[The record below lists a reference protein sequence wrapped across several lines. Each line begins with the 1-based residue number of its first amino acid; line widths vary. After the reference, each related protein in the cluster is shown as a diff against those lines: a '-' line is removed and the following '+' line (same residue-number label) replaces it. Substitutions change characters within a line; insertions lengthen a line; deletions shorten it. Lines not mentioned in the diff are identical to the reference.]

1 MTTRTLALLLAATL
15 TAAPTLAYA
24 EPPPDDYVVVG
35 NETCMEI
42 AVKVLGDRRLL
53 PELHKLNPQLGA
65 LPHVLRAGQVLKVP
79 HVEEGPDARLT
90 GKTGDV
96 RVRKP
101 ADSVWDRAKRGMDLF
116 RAWRVGAEERASAE
130 VTFADTQRLY
140 LRANTVVII
149 YGPERRRARLDA
161 PEAVLERG
169 TLRTRLGEL
178 TGKPLKITTPSAEAE
193 VGKGSAVVGVDDAG
207 QSMVANHDGGAI
219 ALKGRAGGKVAVRA
233 GMGTRV
239 AVGKKPEKPRPLP
252 PAPSWT
258 STAPLGFVAVG
269 GSATITAAWT
279 PEPRAV
285 SYRFELWR
293 GDALVAGAE
302 VPGTVTTFELHG
314 APPGDY
320 RVQVASLDRDRLEGK
335 AGAPLAVTVRGVTLV
350 PPGAEAPPPAAAA
363 TDEDSIAAAA
373 APPVPVVARG
383 ARVVTDGITCGVDGA
398 APAAVTVLGTAGT
411 IALSCTGPDG
421 AALAPVTIA
430 VADVALAA
438 TADGGAV
445 TVDAGGRAELVVGMR
460 ADAALGDA
468 WQLEPSVGLTV
479 DSVRRTADG
488 LTATLH
494 AAPDAPTS
502 GTVRVVDAV
511 TQRSLGEL
519 AITIVARVETPV
531 IPEQPAPIRRAGAPR
546 WTVSA
551 FAGGLYLPTGDAD
564 GTELGNA
571 ALPADIVDSGPALGV
586 RGAHWF
592 TRDLFVE
599 AEVAVVPTRFAGD
612 DRRALVLGGHAHV
625 GVRLIDRGNY
635 ELRALAGGG
644 AFALTSD
651 SPDVDDDLDPGVG
664 WGLTGVAGLSRDL
677 RLRLDGRQQVVADRH
692 DGVTSVLGASLGLE
706 LVLGR

>member
-1 MTTRTLALLLAATL
+1 M
-15 TAAPTLAYA
+15 
-24 EPPPDDYVVVG
+24 
-35 NETCMEI
+35 
-42 AVKVLGDRRLL
+42 
-53 PELHKLNPQLGA
+53 
-65 LPHVLRAGQVLKVP
+65 
-79 HVEEGPDARLT
+79 
-90 GKTGDV
+90 
-96 RVRKP
+96 
-101 ADSVWDRAKRGMDLF
+101 
-116 RAWRVGAEERASAE
+116 
-130 VTFADTQRLY
+130 
-140 LRANTVVII
+140 
-149 YGPERRRARLDA
+149 
-161 PEAVLERG
+161 
-169 TLRTRLGEL
+169 
-178 TGKPLKITTPSAEAE
+178 
-193 VGKGSAVVGVDDAG
+193 
-207 QSMVANHDGGAI
+207 
-219 ALKGRAGGKVAVRA
+219 
-233 GMGTRV
+233 
-239 AVGKKPEKPRPLP
+239 
-252 PAPSWT
+252 
-258 STAPLGFVAVG
+258 
-269 GSATITAAWT
+269 
-279 PEPRAV
+279 
-285 SYRFELWR
+285 
-293 GDALVAGAE
+293 
-302 VPGTVTTFELHG
+302 
-314 APPGDY
+314 
-320 RVQVASLDRDRLEGK
+320 
-335 AGAPLAVTVRGVTLV
+335 
-350 PPGAEAPPPAAAA
+350 
-363 TDEDSIAAAA
+363 
-373 APPVPVVARG
+373 VARG

-411 IALSCTGPDG
+411 IALQCTGPDG

-551 FAGGLYLPTGDAD
+551 FAGGLYLPTGNAD

-599 AEVAVVPTRFAGD
+599 AEVAVVPTRFADD

-625 GVRLIDRGNY
+625 GVRLIDRGSY